1 VALVQALPELR
12 RRLPDLKVL
21 VVGDLLYPRFLE
33 VADELGVRD
42 CIICVGSVPRDQVAD
57 YLAVADVEAHDLQGL
72 GLGTASLEAMLAE
85 VPVVAALRPDNFPG
99 IDLVSG
105 DNITIVPMGDE
116 RALVDAVEGLIRY
129 PDRAKAIA
137 KEQRRLVEEH
147 FSLDVVATRHLEHF
161 QRMIDRR

>member
-1 VALVQALPELR
+1 MRALPGLR
-12 RRLPDLKVL
+12 RRIPDIKVL

-42 CIICVGSVPRDQVAD
+42 SLICVGAVPRDQVAD

-85 VPVVAALRPDNFPG
+85 VPVVAALRADNFPG

-105 DNITIVPMGDE
+105 ENITIVPLGDDL
-116 RALVDAVEGLIRY
+116 ALVDAIDGLIRD
-129 PDRAKAIA
+129 PDRAAAIA

-147 FSLDVVATRHLEHF
+147 FSLDVVAARHLEHF
-161 QRMIDRR
+161 QEMLDR